1 MARHVPGGPVTRSR
15 RGSFWVGIE
24 PVQTALGTTLFGQM
38 YVEWEAPEEP
48 SPGPPW
54 VLVHGGGGQGTD
66 YTTTPDGRPGWSRL
80 LVERGHTV
88 YVVDRPGHG
97 RSPHHPDVL
106 GPMGPQFSAEF
117 LRPIFTPPPQGP
129 DSNPAAHLHTQW
141 PGGRELGD
149 PVYDQWLCAGG
160 PMLADLAAM
169 HALERERLGELL
181 EMVGPAVLV
190 THSAGGPG
198 CFAAADAKPEQV
210 AALIA
215 IEVMGPPFLKVPE
228 RGLDLAWGVACSP
241 IAYDPAVSS
250 PEELDLVTEVREELG
265 PVPLTLQREPA
276 RRLANLSRF
285 PIAVMT
291 AEASMFLGFDRHLV
305 AHLEQG
311 GCDVELVRLADEGVH
326 GNGHGMMLERNHA
339 QALDVVER
347 WVGRRLGATGAQP
360 PAGSPPNAP
369 AAASSAIRRSS

>member
-1 MARHVPGGPVTRSR
+1 VPRHVPDGPITTSR

-24 PVQTALGTTLFGQM
+24 PVQTTLGTVLRGPM
-38 YVEWEAPEEP
+38 YVEWEAPPE
-48 SPGPPW
+48 SQAGPPW

-80 LVERGHTV
+80 LVEHGHTV

-106 GPMGPQFSAEF
+106 GPMGPQLSAEF
-117 LRPIFTPPPQGP
+117 LEPIFTPPPEGP
-129 DSNPAAHLHTQW
+129 ASNPAAHLHTQW

-181 EMVGPAVLV
+181 DAVGPAVLV

-198 CFAAADAKPEQV
+198 TFAAADARPEQV

-215 IEVMGPPFLKVPE
+215 IETMGPPFLKVPE
-228 RGLDLAWGVACSP
+228 RGLDLAWGLA
-241 IAYDPAVSS
+241 SS
-250 PEELDLVTEVREELG
+250 PLGYSPPASSPAELELVTEAREDLG
-265 PVPLTLQREPA
+265 PIPLTLQREPA
-276 RRLANLSRF
+276 RTLPSLARF

-305 AHLEQG
+305 AFLEQA
-311 GCDVELVRLADEGVH
+311 GCDVELVRFADAGVH
-326 GNGHGMMLERNHA
+326 GNGHGMMLERNRA
-339 QALDVVER
+339 EALAVLER
-347 WVGRRLGATGAQP
+347 WVERRLA
-360 PAGSPPNAP
+360 
-369 AAASSAIRRSS
+369 

>member
-1 MARHVPGGPVTRSR
+1 MS
-15 RGSFWVGIE
+15 SM
-24 PVQTALGTTLFGQM
+24 LGTTLRGQM

-48 SPGPPW
+48 SSAPPW

-80 LVERGHTV
+80 LVEHGHTV

-106 GPMGPQFSAEF
+106 GAMGPQLSAEF
-117 LRPIFTPPPQGP
+117 LEPIFTPPPEGP
-129 DSNPAAHLHTQW
+129 ASNPAAHLHTQW

-169 HALERERLGELL
+169 HALERARLGELL
-181 EMVGPAVLV
+181 DMVGPAVLV

-198 CFAAADAKPEQV
+198 TFAAADARPDQV

-215 IEVMGPPFLKVPE
+215 IETMGPPFLKVPE
-228 RGLDLAWGVACSP
+228 RGLDLAWGLAGSP
-241 IAYDPAVSS
+241 ITYSPPAGSAD
-250 PEELDLVTEVREELG
+250 ELDLVTEVREDFG

-276 RRLANLSRF
+276 RTLPNLARF

-291 AEASMFLGFDRHLV
+291 AESSMFLAFDRHLV
-305 AHLEQG
+305 AFLEQA
-311 GCDVELVRLADEGVH
+311 GCDVELVRFADAGVR

-339 QALDVVER
+339 EALAVLER
-347 WVGRRLGATGAQP
+347 WVERRLG
-360 PAGSPPNAP
+360 
-369 AAASSAIRRSS
+369 